1 MEVTL
6 TRVARFT
13 TKKDG
18 SPLITSKGRPYESVR
33 IQTQEH
39 GERWVSGFGNPLNKD
54 WKAGD
59 KLDLLIEEKNGYLNF
74 SSPTQVKNAPNDAI
88 VARLENF
95 ITFKLEP
102 LTVKL
107 QAAIDRLEAL
117 TAGIAG
123 ETDKETGRPENW
135 EPQFPDGEKM

>member
-6 TRVARFT
+6 TQVNRYT

-18 SPLITSKGRPYESVR
+18 SPLITSKGRPYTSVR
-33 IQTQEH
+33 IKTQEH
-39 GERWVSGFGNPLNKD
+39 GDLMISGFGNQDNAQ

-59 KLDLLIEEKNGYLNF
+59 KVDITVEQKGEYLNF
-74 SSPTQVKNAPNDAI
+74 SMPTQVKNAPSDAI

-95 ITFKLEP
+95 ITMKMEP
-102 LTVKL
+102 MMTRME
-107 QAAIDRLEAL
+107 AALDRLETLGAKA
-117 TAGIAG
+117 AGDG
-123 ETDKETGRPENW
+123 PEDW